1 MKKIGF
7 IGAYDKT
14 DMILNIAKIMTT
26 MGNRVLVIDSTLNQK
41 AKYIV
46 PVINPTTSYI
56 TNFEDIDV
64 AVGFDNP
71 EQIKQYLGISGEETN
86 YDICLIDVDSIDR
99 IKKFNITKAD
109 KNFFVTAFDLYS
121 LKKGLEILSELKEP
135 MSLTKILFAKEVLK
149 EDDDYLNFLS
159 LGHKVIWHEE
169 RIYFPIENGDWTAIT
184 ENQRVAKIKFRKLS
198 AQYKDSLTF
207 IVLEALNAS
216 ETSVRR
222 AMKIIER
229 GV

>member
-121 LKKGLEILSELKEP
+121 TAVSSLKE
-135 MSLTKILFAKEVLK
+135 SSKIFSSSG
-149 EDDDYLNFLS
+149 FS
-159 LGHKVIWHEE
+159 G
-169 RIYFPIENGDWTAIT
+169 
-184 ENQRVAKIKFRKLS
+184 
-198 AQYKDSLTF
+198 
-207 IVLEALNAS
+207 
-216 ETSVRR
+216 
-222 AMKIIER
+222 
-229 GV
+229 

>member
-109 KNFFVTAFDLYS
+109 KNFFVPASDLYS

-159 LGHKVIWHEE
+159 LGYKVIWDEE